1 MLSGKQVKASWIS
14 TQVSLMLTRDNP
26 ITTQQKPLSN
36 VNDNFHDNK
45 CLFCDQTK
53 LKRFHVRHHKNKRT
67 CWYKAMQFMQILCI
81 NVILQIHWS
90 LAFFQITK
98 FCLVIV
104 ILYYRYSIY
113 EKLCVINK
121 HISNLCLVIWFHLF
135 SMWNMPLKQFE
146 KRCCR
151 CFDLCGG
158 LIISSHFARF

>member
-1 MLSGKQVKASWIS
+1 MTI
-14 TQVSLMLTRDNP
+14 N
-26 ITTQQKPLSN
+26 
-36 VNDNFHDNK
+36 

-53 LKRFHVRHHKNKRT
+53 LKRFHVRQHKNKRT

-81 NVILQIHWS
+81 NVILQIPWS

-113 EKLCVINK
+113 EKLCMINK

-135 SMWNMPLKQFE
+135 SMWNMPFKQFE
-146 KRCCR
+146 K
-151 CFDLCGG
+151 FVANVLIYVGDLS
-158 LIISSHFARF
+158 LVHTLLVFNKSHSKVLNKHTV